1 MLEVVK
7 ITMKEQT
14 TATDCQHKCMA
25 NDTPFMG
32 HK

>member
-7 ITMKEQT
+7 IMKEQT